1 MNETLKNIR
10 KILIQKLRK
19 ATSREEEQKI
29 KREIDEIEEKITS

>member
-29 KREIDEIEEKITS
+29 KREIDEIEEKISS

>member
-29 KREIDEIEEKITS
+29 KREIDEIEEKMNS

>member
-29 KREIDEIEEKITS
+29 KREIDEIEEKMSS